1 MTFVILNIILHFR
14 FQTLICL
21 KSVICEII
29 KKEKI
34 DRKDRAREREI
45 KEVEK
50 EDRKRDRNRKEGR
63 ERYKGGG
70 ERNKKEEEIRKRW
83 KKEEEKMEHERRRWG
98 DLGERERGDALWWT
112 PPPLFPNLR
121 NAFRRC
127 VRGELE
133 DEGEEGFVLGM

>member
-1 MTFVILNIILHFR
+1 MSFVILNIILHFR

-50 EDRKRDRNRKEGR
+50 EDRKR
-63 ERYKGGG
+63 
-70 ERNKKEEEIRKRW
+70 
-83 KKEEEKMEHERRRWG
+83 EKI
-98 DLGERERGDALWWT
+98 
-112 PPPLFPNLR
+112 
-121 NAFRRC
+121 
-127 VRGELE
+127 
-133 DEGEEGFVLGM
+133 